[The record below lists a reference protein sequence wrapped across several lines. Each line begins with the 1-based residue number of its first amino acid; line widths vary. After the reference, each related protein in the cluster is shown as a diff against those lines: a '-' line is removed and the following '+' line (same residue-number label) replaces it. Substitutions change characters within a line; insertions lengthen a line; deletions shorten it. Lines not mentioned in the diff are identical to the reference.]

1 MLEVKIMGFM
11 KTRWTDK
18 VDINNPLPEYPRP
31 QMERSN
37 WMSLNGVYD
46 YAIKGA
52 GCEWAEE
59 FDGKIV
65 VPFAVESMLS
75 GVQKQLLPNQ
85 RLWYKKAFTVP
96 ENMKGKNI
104 LLNFAAVDWQ
114 CKVYINKSLV
124 GTHTGGYTSF
134 SFDITSYLTDGE
146 NELAV
151 CVYDPTDKGWQQRG
165 KQVIQP
171 HGFWYVST
179 SGIWQSVWLEAV
191 DECHITKLRMTPDID
206 ENTLRIQTFATEE
219 NLSVKVT
226 VFDGETVVSENL
238 ISMDDK
244 INFDDLKLWSPE
256 NPFLYNLKIEL
267 IKDGNTVDTLKSYIG
282 MRKFSMEKDNYGIP
296 RFFLNNEPYFQKGL
310 LDQGYWS
317 DGGMTPPTDEAMIYD
332 IETMKRLGFNMLRKH
347 IKVELDRWY
356 YHCDRLGMLV
366 WQDMVSGG
374 EYIGNFVAGVIPN
387 IAGFFHTTKVKVKD
401 DNYKVFNRTEKK
413 WRDEFK
419 RELNE
424 VLNQLFNHTCIS
436 VWVPFNEGWGQFD
449 SVQIATS
456 IKNFDPTRLVDH
468 ASGWYDH
475 GAGDFTSMHKY
486 ILSVYAPKNDGRI
499 FVLSEFG
506 GYSRIVSDHT
516 WDETKS
522 FGYMMFKTKHKLT
535 NAYKNLYEKQII
547 PLIDKGLSATVYTQV
562 SDVENEVNGIL
573 TYDREHIKID
583 EDTIIEINKKLEI
596 MK

>member
-1 MLEVKIMGFM
+1 MGFM

-18 VDINNPLPEYPRP
+18 VDRNNPLPEYPRP
-31 QMERSN
+31 QMERSD

-52 GCEWAEE
+52 NCEWAED
-59 FDGKIV
+59 FDGEIV

-75 GVQKQLLPNQ
+75 GVEKQLLPSQ
-85 RLWYKKAFTVP
+85 RLWYKKTFTIP
-96 ENMKGKNI
+96 ENMKGKSI

-114 CKVYINKSLV
+114 CKVYVNKSLA
-124 GTHTGGYTSF
+124 GTHTGGYATF
-134 SFDITSYLTDGE
+134 TLDITRLLNDGE
-146 NELAV
+146 NELVV
-151 CVYDPTDKGWQQRG
+151 CVYDPTEKGWQQRG
-165 KQVIQP
+165 KQVIDT

-179 SGIWQSVWLEAV
+179 SGIWQSVWLEAA
-191 DECHITKLRMTPDID
+191 DSCHITKLRMIPDID
-206 ENTLRIQTFATEE
+206 EKTLKIKTFATEE
-219 NLSVKVT
+219 NCEVKVT
-226 VFDGETVVSENL
+226 VFDGETVVSENT
-238 ISMDDK
+238 ISMDDEIK
-244 INFDDLKLWSPE
+244 FNDVKLWSPE
-256 NPFLYNLKIEL
+256 NPFLYDLKIEL
-267 IKDGNTVDTLKSYIG
+267 LKDGKTVDTVKSYIG

-332 IETMKRLGFNMLRKH
+332 IETMKRLGFNMMRKH

-374 EYIGNFVAGVIPN
+374 EYIGTFLAGVTP
-387 IAGFFHTTKVKVKD
+387 FFGIHVKD
-401 DNYKVFNRTEKK
+401 DKYKAFKRGEKK

-424 VLNQLFNHTCIS
+424 MLNQLFNHTCIS

-456 IKNFDPTRLVDH
+456 VKNFDPTRLVDH
-468 ASGWYDH
+468 ASGWHDQ
-475 GAGDFTSMHKY
+475 GAGDFNSMHRY
-486 ILSVYAPKNDGRI
+486 TVPVTGRKNDGRI
-499 FVLSEFG
+499 FALTEYG
-506 GYSRIVSDHT
+506 GYSRVVSDHT
-516 WDETKS
+516 WDESKS
-522 FGYMMFKTKHKLT
+522 FGYMMYKTKESLT
-535 NAYKNLYEKQII
+535 KAYKNLHEKQVI

-562 SDVENEVNGIL
+562 SDVENEVNGIM

-583 EDTIIEINKKLEI
+583 EDVIIDINNKLTI

>member
-1 MLEVKIMGFM
+1 MGFM
-11 KTRWTDK
+11 KTRWTDQIDK
-18 VDINNPLPEYPRP
+18 NNPLPEYPRP

-46 YAIKGA
+46 YAIKNA
-52 GCEWAEE
+52 NCEWTDD
-59 FDGKIV
+59 FDGEIV
-65 VPFAVESMLS
+65 VPFAIESMLS
-75 GVQKQLLPNQ
+75 GVQKQLLPSQ
-85 RLWYKKAFTVP
+85 RLWYRKQFTLP
-96 ENMKGKNI
+96 ENMKGMNI

-114 CKVYINKSLV
+114 CKVYVNKSLA
-124 GTHTGGYTSF
+124 GTHTGGYTAF
-134 SFDITSYLTDGE
+134 TFDITDLLVDGD
-146 NELAV
+146 NELVV
-151 CVYDPTDKGWQQRG
+151 CVYDPTEKGWQQRG
-165 KQVIQP
+165 KQVIDT
-171 HGFWYVST
+171 HGFWYVAT

-191 DECHITKLRMTPDID
+191 DKCHITKLRMIPDID
-206 ENTLRIQTFATEE
+206 EKTLSIKTFANDEDV
-219 NLSVKVT
+219 SVKVT
-226 VFDGETVVSENL
+226 VYDGETVVSEND
-238 ISMDDK
+238 ISTDGVIK
-244 INFDDLKLWSPE
+244 FDEIKLWSPE
-256 NPFLYNLKIEL
+256 NPFLYDLKIEL
-267 IKDGNTVDTLKSYIG
+267 IKDGNVVDTVKSYVG
-282 MRKFSMEKDNYGIP
+282 MRKFSMGKDNYGIP

-347 IKVELDRWY
+347 IKVELGRWY

-374 EYIGNFVAGVIPN
+374 EYIGSMLAGVLP
-387 IAGFFHTTKVKVKD
+387 FFGINVKD
-401 DNYKVFNRTEKK
+401 DKYTSFKRGEKK
-413 WRDEFK
+413 WRDDFK

-424 VLNQLFNHTCIS
+424 MLNQLFNHTCIS

-449 SVQIATS
+449 AVQIATS

-468 ASGWYDH
+468 ASGWHDQ
-475 GAGDFTSMHKY
+475 GAGDFNSMHKY
-486 ILSVYAPKNDGRI
+486 VVPVFCRKNDGRI
-499 FVLSEFG
+499 FALTEFG

-522 FGYMMFKTKHKLT
+522 FGYMMYKTKESLT
-535 NAYKNLYEKQII
+535 KAYKNLHEKQII
-547 PLIDKGLSATVYTQV
+547 PIIDKGLSATVYTQV

-583 EDTIIEINKKLEI
+583 EDVLIDINKKLTI

>member
-1 MLEVKIMGFM
+1 MGFM

-18 VDINNPLPEYPRP
+18 VDRNNPLPEYPRP
-31 QMERSN
+31 QMERTD

-46 YAIKGA
+46 YAIKDSN
-52 GCEWAEE
+52 CEWADN
-59 FDGKIV
+59 FDGEIV
-65 VPFAVESMLS
+65 VPFAIESMLS
-75 GVQKQLLPNQ
+75 GVQKTLLPSQ
-85 RLWYKKAFTVP
+85 RLWYKKSFAIP

-104 LLNFAAVDWQ
+104 LLSFAAVDWQ
-114 CKVYINKSLV
+114 CKVFVNKSLA
-124 GTHTGGYTSF
+124 GTHTGGYATF
-134 SFDITSYLTDGE
+134 TIDITNLLVDGE
-146 NELAV
+146 NELVV
-151 CVYDPTDKGWQQRG
+151 CVYDPTEKGWQQRG
-165 KQVIQP
+165 KQVIDT
-171 HGFWYVST
+171 HGFWYVAT

-191 DECHITKLRMTPDID
+191 DPCHITKLRMIPDID
-206 ENTLRIQTFATEE
+206 EKILKIKTFATEE
-219 NLSVKVT
+219 NLDVKVT
-226 VFDGETVVSENL
+226 VFDGEAVVSENT
-238 ISMDDK
+238 ISQDDT
-244 INFDDLKLWSPE
+244 ISFDDIKLWSPE
-256 NPFLYNLKIEL
+256 NPFLYDLKIEL
-267 IKDGNTVDTLKSYIG
+267 LKDGKTVDTVKSYIG
-282 MRKFSMEKDNYGIP
+282 MRKFSMEKDKYGLP

-374 EYIGNFVAGVIPN
+374 EYIGQFLAGVTP
-387 IAGFFHTTKVKVKD
+387 FFGINVR
-401 DNYKVFNRTEKK
+401 DNKYKAFKRGEKK

-419 RELNE
+419 RELNDM
-424 VLNQLFNHTCIS
+424 LNQLFNHTCIS

-456 IKNFDPTRLVDH
+456 VKNFDPSRLVDH
-468 ASGWYDH
+468 ASGWHDQ
-475 GAGDFTSMHKY
+475 GGGDFNSMHRY
-486 ILSVYAPKNDGRI
+486 IVPVTNRKNDGRI
-499 FVLSEFG
+499 FALTEFG

-522 FGYMMFKTKHKLT
+522 FGYMMYKTKDQLT
-535 NAYKNLYEKQII
+535 KAYKKLHEKQII

-583 EDTIIEINKKLEI
+583 EDVLIEINKKLDFV
-596 MK
+596 K

>member
-1 MLEVKIMGFM
+1 MGFM

-18 VDINNPLPEYPRP
+18 VDRNNPLPEYPRP
-31 QMERSN
+31 QMERSD

-52 GCEWAEE
+52 NCEWAED
-59 FDGKIV
+59 FDGEIV

-75 GVQKQLLPNQ
+75 GVQKPLLPSQ
-85 RLWYKKAFTVP
+85 RLWYKKTFTIP
-96 ENMKGKNI
+96 ENMKVKNI

-114 CKVYINKSLV
+114 CKVFVNKSLA
-124 GTHTGGYTSF
+124 GTHTGGYATF
-134 SFDITSYLTDGE
+134 TLDITNLLVDGE
-146 NELAV
+146 NELVV
-151 CVYDPTDKGWQQRG
+151 CVYDPTEKGWQQRG
-165 KQVIQP
+165 KQVIET
-171 HGFWYVST
+171 HGFWYVAT
-179 SGIWQSVWLEAV
+179 SGIWQSVWLEAT
-191 DECHITKLRMTPDID
+191 DECHITKLRMIPDID
-206 ENTLRIQTFATEE
+206 EKLLKIKTFATEE
-219 NLSVKVT
+219 NLDVKVT
-226 VFDGETVVSENL
+226 VFDGETVVSENT
-238 ISMDDK
+238 ISMDDEIK
-244 INFDDLKLWSPE
+244 FDDVKLWSPE
-256 NPFLYNLKIEL
+256 NPFLYDLKIEL
-267 IKDGNTVDTLKSYIG
+267 LKDGKVVDTVKSYVG
-282 MRKFSMEKDNYGIP
+282 MRKFSMQNDNYGIP

-374 EYIGNFVAGVIPN
+374 EYIGQFLAGVTP
-387 IAGFFHTTKVKVKD
+387 FFGINVKD
-401 DNYKVFNRTEKK
+401 DKYKAFKRGEKK

-424 VLNQLFNHTCIS
+424 MLNQLFNHTCIS

-456 IKNFDPTRLVDH
+456 VKNFDPSRLVDH
-468 ASGWYDH
+468 ASGWHDQ
-475 GAGDFTSMHKY
+475 GAGDFNSMHRY
-486 ILSVYAPKNDGRI
+486 IVPVTPRRNDGRI
-499 FVLSEFG
+499 FVVSEYG

-522 FGYMMFKTKHKLT
+522 FGYMMYKTKDSLT
-535 NAYKNLYEKQII
+535 KAYKSLHEKQII

-583 EDTIIEINKKLEI
+583 EDVIIDINNKLTI

>member
-1 MLEVKIMGFM
+1 MGFM
-11 KTRWTDK
+11 KTRWTDS
-18 VDINNPLPEYPRP
+18 VDRNNPLPEYPRP
-31 QMERSN
+31 QMERSD

-46 YAIKGA
+46 YAIKDA
-52 GCEWAEE
+52 NCEWAED
-59 FDGKIV
+59 FDGEIV

-75 GVQKQLLPNQ
+75 GVEKQLLPSQ
-85 RLWYKKAFTVP
+85 RLWYKKIFTVP

-114 CKVYINKSLV
+114 CKVFINKSLA
-124 GTHTGGYTSF
+124 GTHTGGYTTF
-134 SFDITSYLTDGE
+134 TFDITNLLQDGE

-165 KQVIQP
+165 KQVIET

-179 SGIWQSVWLEAV
+179 SGIWQSVWIEAV
-191 DECHITKLRMTPDID
+191 DENHITKLRIIPDID
-206 ENTLRIQTFATEE
+206 NKTLKIKTFVT
-219 NLSVKVT
+219 NDNDCQVRVT
-226 VFDGETVVSENL
+226 VFDGESIVSENV
-238 ISMDDK
+238 ISLDDEIK
-244 INFDDLKLWSPE
+244 FEQVRLWSPE
-256 NPFLYNLKIEL
+256 NPFLYDLKIEL
-267 IKDGNTVDTLKSYIG
+267 YKDGKTVDTVKSYVG
-282 MRKFSMEKDNYGIP
+282 MRKYSMKKDNYGIP

-374 EYIGNFVAGVIPN
+374 EYIGTLVAGVLPFL
-387 IAGFFHTTKVKVKD
+387 GLKVKD
-401 DNYKVFNRTEKK
+401 ANYKTFKRTEKK

-424 VLNQLFNHTCIS
+424 VLNQLFNHTSIS

-456 IKNFDPTRLVDH
+456 VKNFDPTRLVDH

-475 GAGDFTSMHKY
+475 GAGDFNSMHKY
-486 ILSVYAPKNDGRI
+486 VVPILGRKNDGRI
-499 FVLSEFG
+499 FAVTEFG

-516 WDETKS
+516 WDEKKS
-522 FGYMMFKTKHKLT
+522 FGYMMYKTKGDLT
-535 NAYKNLYEKQII
+535 KAYKKLYERQII

-583 EDTIIEINKKLEI
+583 EDVIIEINKKLTI

>member
-1 MLEVKIMGFM
+1 MGFM
-11 KTRWTDK
+11 KTRWTDRI
-18 VDINNPLPEYPRP
+18 DNNNPLPEYPRP
-31 QMERSN
+31 QMERSD
-37 WMSLNGVYD
+37 WMSLNGVYE

-52 GCEWAEE
+52 NCEWADN
-59 FDGKIV
+59 FDGEII
-65 VPFAVESMLS
+65 VPFAIESMLS
-75 GVQKQLLPNQ
+75 GVEKPLLPSQ
-85 RLWYKKAFTVP
+85 RLWYKKMFSLP

-104 LLNFAAVDWQ
+104 LLNFGAVDWQ
-114 CKVYINKSLV
+114 CKVFINKSLA

-134 SFDITSYLTDGE
+134 TLDITDLLNDGE
-146 NELAV
+146 NELVV

-165 KQVIQP
+165 KQVIKP
-171 HGFWYVST
+171 HGFWYVAT
-179 SGIWQSVWLEAV
+179 SGIWQSVWLEAT
-191 DECHITKLRMTPDID
+191 DKCHITKLRMIPDID
-206 ENTLRIQTFATEE
+206 EKTLRIKTFATEE
-219 NLSVKVT
+219 NLDVKVT
-226 VFDGETVVSENL
+226 VYDGETVLSENSV
-238 ISMDDK
+238 SMDAEIK
-244 INFDDLKLWSPE
+244 FDDIKLWSPE
-256 NPFLYNLKIEL
+256 NPFLYDLKIEL
-267 IKDGNTVDTLKSYIG
+267 IKDGKTVDTVKSYVG
-282 MRKFSMEKDNYGIP
+282 MRKFSTEKDNYGIP

-374 EYIGNFVAGVIPN
+374 EYIGDFVAGVIPN
-387 IAGFFHTTKVKVKD
+387 VAGFFHSTKVKVKD

-413 WRDEFK
+413 WRDEYK

-424 VLNQLFNHTCIS
+424 MLNQLFNHTCIS

-456 IKNFDPTRLVDH
+456 VKNFDPTRLVDH

-475 GAGDFTSMHKY
+475 GAGDFTSIHKY
-486 ILSVYAPKNDGRI
+486 ILPTYAPKNDGRI
-499 FVLSEFG
+499 FVISEFG

-522 FGYMMFKTKHKLT
+522 FGYMMYKTKDELT
-535 NAYKNLYEKQII
+535 KAYKKLHERQIV

-583 EDTIIEINKKLEI
+583 EDVIIDINNKLTI

>member
-1 MLEVKIMGFM
+1 MGFM
-11 KTRWTDK
+11 KTRWTDS
-18 VDINNPLPEYPRP
+18 VDRNNPLPEYPRP
-31 QMERSN
+31 QMERSD

-46 YAIKGA
+46 YAIKDA
-52 GCEWAEE
+52 NCEWAED
-59 FDGKIV
+59 FDGEIV

-75 GVQKQLLPNQ
+75 GVEKQLLPSQ
-85 RLWYKKAFTVP
+85 RLWYKKTFTVP

-114 CKVYINKSLV
+114 CKVFINKSLA
-124 GTHTGGYTSF
+124 GTHTGGYTTF
-134 SFDITSYLTDGE
+134 TFDITNLLQDGE

-165 KQVIQP
+165 KQVIET

-179 SGIWQSVWLEAV
+179 SGIWQSVWIEAV
-191 DECHITKLRMTPDID
+191 DENHITKLRIIPDID
-206 ENTLRIQTFATEE
+206 NKTLKIKTFVT
-219 NLSVKVT
+219 NDNDCQVRVT
-226 VFDGETVVSENL
+226 VFDGESIVSENV
-238 ISMDDK
+238 ISLDDEIK
-244 INFDDLKLWSPE
+244 FEQVKLWSPE
-256 NPFLYNLKIEL
+256 KPFLYDLKIEL
-267 IKDGNTVDTLKSYIG
+267 LKDGKTVDTVKSYVG
-282 MRKFSMEKDNYGIP
+282 MRKYSMEKDNYGIP

-374 EYIGNFVAGVIPN
+374 EYIGTLVAGVLP
-387 IAGFFHTTKVKVKD
+387 FFGLKVKD
-401 DNYKVFNRTEKK
+401 SNYKTFKRTEKK

-424 VLNQLFNHTCIS
+424 VLNQLFNHTSIS

-456 IKNFDPTRLVDH
+456 VKNFDPTRLVDH

-475 GAGDFTSMHKY
+475 GAGDFNSMHKY
-486 ILSVYAPKNDGRI
+486 VVPILGRKNDGRI
-499 FVLSEFG
+499 FAVTEFG

-516 WDETKS
+516 WDEKKS
-522 FGYMMFKTKHKLT
+522 FGYMMYKTKWDLT
-535 NAYKNLYEKQII
+535 KAYKKLYERQII

-583 EDTIIEINKKLEI
+583 EDVIIEINKKLTI

>member
-1 MLEVKIMGFM
+1 MGFM
-11 KTRWTDK
+11 KTRWTDRI
-18 VDINNPLPEYPRP
+18 DNNNPLPEYPRP
-31 QMERSN
+31 QMERSD
-37 WMSLNGVYD
+37 WMSLNGVYE

-52 GCEWAEE
+52 NCEWADN
-59 FDGKIV
+59 FDGEII
-65 VPFAVESMLS
+65 VPFAIESMLS
-75 GVQKQLLPNQ
+75 GVEKPLLPSQ
-85 RLWYKKAFTVP
+85 RLWYKKMFSLP

-104 LLNFAAVDWQ
+104 LLNFGAVDWQ
-114 CKVYINKSLV
+114 CKVFINKSLA

-134 SFDITSYLTDGE
+134 TLDITDLLNDGE
-146 NELAV
+146 NELVV

-165 KQVIQP
+165 KQVIKP
-171 HGFWYVST
+171 HGFWYVAT
-179 SGIWQSVWLEAV
+179 SGIWQSVWLEAT
-191 DECHITKLRMTPDID
+191 DKCHITKLRMIPDID
-206 ENTLRIQTFATEE
+206 EKTLRIKTFATEE
-219 NLSVKVT
+219 NLDVKVT
-226 VFDGETVVSENL
+226 VYDGETVLSENSV
-238 ISMDDK
+238 SMDAEIK
-244 INFDDLKLWSPE
+244 FDDIKLWSPE
-256 NPFLYNLKIEL
+256 NPFLYDLKIEL
-267 IKDGNTVDTLKSYIG
+267 IKDGKTVDTVKSYVG
-282 MRKFSMEKDNYGIP
+282 MRKFSTEKDNYGIP

-374 EYIGNFVAGVIPN
+374 EYIGDFVAGVIPN
-387 IAGFFHTTKVKVKD
+387 VAGFFHSTKVKVKD

-413 WRDEFK
+413 WRDEYK

-424 VLNQLFNHTCIS
+424 MLNQLFNHTCIS

-456 IKNFDPTRLVDH
+456 VKNFDPTRLVDH

-475 GAGDFTSMHKY
+475 GAGDFTSIHKY
-486 ILSVYAPKNDGRI
+486 ILPTYAPKNDGRI
-499 FVLSEFG
+499 FVISEFG

-522 FGYMMFKTKHKLT
+522 FGYMMYKTKDELT
-535 NAYKNLYEKQII
+535 KAYKKLHERQIV

-583 EDTIIEINKKLEI
+583 EDVIIDINNKLTI
-596 MK
+596 MKQL

>member
-1 MLEVKIMGFM
+1 MGFM

-18 VDINNPLPEYPRP
+18 VDKNNPLPEYPRP
-31 QMERSN
+31 QMERSD
-37 WMSLNGVYD
+37 WMSLNGVYE

-52 GCEWAEE
+52 NCEWADN
-59 FDGKIV
+59 FDGEIL
-65 VPFAVESMLS
+65 VPFAIESMLS
-75 GVQKQLLPNQ
+75 GVEKPLLPSQ
-85 RLWYKKAFTVP
+85 RLWYKKSFTLP
-96 ENMKGKNI
+96 QNMKGKNI
-104 LLNFAAVDWQ
+104 LLNFGAVDWQ
-114 CKVYINKSLV
+114 CKVFINKSLA
-124 GTHTGGYTSF
+124 GTHTGGYATF
-134 SFDITSYLTDGE
+134 TLDITDLLIDGE
-146 NELAV
+146 NELVV

-165 KQVIQP
+165 KQVVKP
-171 HGFWYVST
+171 HGFWYVAT
-179 SGIWQSVWLEAV
+179 SGIWQSVWLEAT
-191 DECHITKLRMTPDID
+191 DKCHITKLRMIPDID
-206 ENTLRIQTFATEE
+206 ENTLKIKTFATEE
-219 NLSVKVT
+219 NLDVKVT
-226 VFDGETVVSENL
+226 VYDNGTVLSENSV
-238 ISMDDK
+238 SMDAEIK
-244 INFDDLKLWSPE
+244 FDDVKLWSPE
-256 NPFLYNLKIEL
+256 NPFLYDLKIEL
-267 IKDGNTVDTLKSYIG
+267 IKDGKAVDTVKSYVG

-317 DGGMTPPTDEAMIYD
+317 DGGMTPPTDDAMIYD

-374 EYIGNFVAGVIPN
+374 EYIGDFVAGVIPN
-387 IAGFFHTTKVKVKD
+387 VAGFFHSTKIKVKD

-456 IKNFDPTRLVDH
+456 VKNFDPTRLVDH

-475 GAGDFTSMHKY
+475 GAGDFTSIHKY
-486 ILSVYAPKNDGRI
+486 ILPTYAPKNDGRI

-522 FGYMMFKTKHKLT
+522 FGYMMFKTKDELT
-535 NAYKNLYEKQII
+535 KAYKKLHEKQII

-583 EDTIIEINKKLEI
+583 EDVLIDINNKLTI

>member
-1 MLEVKIMGFM
+1 MGFM

-18 VDINNPLPEYPRP
+18 VDKNNPLPEYPRP
-31 QMERSN
+31 QMERSD
-37 WMSLNGVYD
+37 WMSLNGVYE

-52 GCEWAEE
+52 GCEWAED
-59 FDGKIV
+59 FDGEIV

-75 GVQKQLLPNQ
+75 GVEKQLLPSQ
-85 RLWYKKAFTVP
+85 RLWYRKSFTVP
-96 ENMKGKNI
+96 ENMRSKSI

-134 SFDITSYLTDGE
+134 AFDITDLLVEGE
-146 NELAV
+146 NELVV

-165 KQVIQP
+165 KQVIKP
-171 HGFWYVST
+171 HGFWYVAT

-191 DECHITKLRMTPDID
+191 DKCHITKLRMIPDID
-206 ENTLRIQTFATEE
+206 DKTLKIKTFATEE

-226 VFDGETVVSENL
+226 VFDGENVASEST

-244 INFDDLKLWSPE
+244 ITFDDLKLWSPE
-256 NPFLYNLKIEL
+256 NPFLYDLKIEL
-267 IKDGNTVDTLKSYIG
+267 VKDGKTVDSVKSYIG
-282 MRKFSMEKDNYGIP
+282 MRKFSMEKDNYGVP

-387 IAGFFHTTKVKVKD
+387 VAGFFHTAKIKVKD
-401 DNYKVFNRTEKK
+401 DNYKVFKRTEKK

-424 VLNQLFNHTCIS
+424 MLNQLFNHTCIS

-456 IKNFDPTRLVDH
+456 IKNFDSTRLVDH

-486 ILSVYAPKNDGRI
+486 ILPVYAPKNDGRI
-499 FVLSEFG
+499 FALTEFG

-522 FGYMMFKTKHKLT
+522 FGYMMFKTKDLLT
-535 NAYKNLYEKQII
+535 KAYKNLHEKQII

-583 EDTIIEINKKLEI
+583 ENVIIDINNKLTI

>member
-1 MLEVKIMGFM
+1 MGFM
-11 KTRWTDK
+11 KTRWTDQIDK
-18 VDINNPLPEYPRP
+18 SNPLPEYPRP

-37 WMSLNGVYD
+37 WMSLNGIYD
-46 YAIKGA
+46 YAIKNA
-52 GCEWAEE
+52 NCEWADD
-59 FDGKIV
+59 FDGEIV

-75 GVQKQLLPNQ
+75 GVQKPLLPNQ
-85 RLWYKKAFTVP
+85 RLWYRKTFTVP
-96 ENMKGKNI
+96 ENMKGMNI

-114 CKVYINKSLV
+114 CKVYVNKSLA
-124 GTHTGGYTSF
+124 GTHTGGYTAF
-134 SFDITSYLTDGE
+134 TFDITDLLADGE
-146 NELAV
+146 NELVV
-151 CVYDPTDKGWQQRG
+151 CVYDPTEKGWQQRG
-165 KQVIQP
+165 KQVINT
-171 HGFWYVST
+171 HGFWYVAT

-191 DECHITKLRMTPDID
+191 DKCHITKLRMIPDID
-206 ENTLRIQTFATEE
+206 EKTLGIKTFANDEDV
-219 NLSVKVT
+219 SVKVT
-226 VFDGETVVSENL
+226 VYDGEEVVSENT
-238 ISMDDK
+238 ISTDGVVE
-244 INFDDLKLWSPE
+244 FDDIKLWSPE
-256 NPFLYNLKIEL
+256 SPFLYDLKIEL
-267 IKDGNTVDTLKSYIG
+267 IKDGKVVDTVKSYVG
-282 MRKFSMEKDNYGIP
+282 MRKFSMDKDNYGIP

-374 EYIGNFVAGVIPN
+374 EYIGSMLAGVLP
-387 IAGFFHTTKVKVKD
+387 FFGINVKD
-401 DNYKVFNRTEKK
+401 DKYVSFKRGEKK

-424 VLNQLFNHTCIS
+424 MLNQLFNHTCIS

-449 SVQIATS
+449 AVQIATN

-468 ASGWYDH
+468 ASGWHDQ
-475 GAGDFTSMHKY
+475 GAGDFNSMHKY
-486 ILSVYAPKNDGRI
+486 VVPVLPRKNDGRI
-499 FVLSEFG
+499 FALTEFG

-522 FGYMMFKTKHKLT
+522 FGYMMYKTKDSLSK
-535 NAYKNLYEKQII
+535 AYKNLHERQII

-583 EDTIIEINKKLEI
+583 EDIIIDINNKLTI

>member
-1 MLEVKIMGFM
+1 MGFM

-18 VDINNPLPEYPRP
+18 VDRNNPLPEYPRP
-31 QMERSN
+31 QMERSD
-37 WMSLNGVYD
+37 WRSLNGVYD

-52 GCEWAEE
+52 NCEWAED
-59 FDGKIV
+59 FDGEIV

-75 GVQKQLLPNQ
+75 GVQKPLLPSQ
-85 RLWYKKAFTVP
+85 RLWYRKNFRIP
-96 ENMKGKNI
+96 DYMMGKNI

-114 CKVYINKSLV
+114 CKVYVNKSLA
-124 GTHTGGYTSF
+124 GTHTGGYASF
-134 SFDITSYLTDGE
+134 TLDITNLINFDDN
-146 NELAV
+146 NELVV
-151 CVYDPTDKGWQQRG
+151 CVYDPTEKGWQQRG
-165 KQVIQP
+165 KQVIDT
-171 HGFWYVST
+171 HGFWYVAT
-179 SGIWQSVWLEAV
+179 SGIWQSVWLEAA
-191 DECHITKLRMTPDID
+191 DACHITKLRMIPDID
-206 ENTLRIQTFATEE
+206 EKTLKIKTFATEE

-226 VFDGETVVSENL
+226 VFDGETIVSENT
-238 ISMDDK
+238 ISMDDEIK
-244 INFDDLKLWSPE
+244 FDDIKLWSPE
-256 NPFLYNLKIEL
+256 NPFLYDLKIEL
-267 IKDGNTVDTLKSYIG
+267 IKDGKTVDTVKSYVG
-282 MRKFSMEKDNYGIP
+282 MRKFSMQNDNYGIP

-332 IETMKRLGFNMLRKH
+332 IETMKRLGFNMMRKH

-374 EYIGNFVAGVIPN
+374 EYIGTFLAGVAP
-387 IAGFFHTTKVKVKD
+387 FFGVNVKD
-401 DNYKVFNRTEKK
+401 DKYKAFKRGEKK

-424 VLNQLFNHTCIS
+424 MLNQLFNHTCIS

-456 IKNFDPTRLVDH
+456 VKNFDPTRLVDH
-468 ASGWYDH
+468 ASGWHDQ
-475 GAGDFTSMHKY
+475 GAGDFNSMHRY
-486 ILSVYAPKNDGRI
+486 TVPVTGRKNDGRI
-499 FVLSEFG
+499 FALTEYG
-506 GYSRIVSDHT
+506 GYSRVVSDHT
-516 WDETKS
+516 WDESKS
-522 FGYMMFKTKHKLT
+522 FGYMMYKTKETLT
-535 NAYKNLYEKQII
+535 KAYKNLHEKQVI

-562 SDVENEVNGIL
+562 SDVENEVNGIM

-583 EDTIIEINKKLEI
+583 EDVIIDINNKLTI

>member
-1 MLEVKIMGFM
+1 MGFM
-11 KTRWTDK
+11 KTRWTDQIDK
-18 VDINNPLPEYPRP
+18 NNPLPEYPRP
-31 QMERSN
+31 QMERSK
-37 WMSLNGVYD
+37 WVSLNGIYD
-46 YAIKGA
+46 YAIKNA
-52 GCEWAEE
+52 NCEWADD
-59 FDGKIV
+59 FDGEIV

-75 GVQKQLLPNQ
+75 GVQKPLLPSQ
-85 RLWYKKAFTVP
+85 RLWYRKTFTVP
-96 ENMKGKNI
+96 ENMKGMNI

-114 CKVYINKSLV
+114 CKVYVNKSLA

-134 SFDITSYLTDGE
+134 TFDITDLLVDGD
-146 NELAV
+146 NELVV
-151 CVYDPTDKGWQQRG
+151 CVYDPTEKGWQQRG
-165 KQVIQP
+165 KQVIDT

-191 DECHITKLRMTPDID
+191 DKCHITKLRMIPDID
-206 ENTLRIQTFATEE
+206 EKALKIKTFATEE
-219 NLSVKVT
+219 DVSLRVT
-226 VFDGETVVSENL
+226 VYDGEAVVSENTV
-238 ISMDDK
+238 STDDVIK
-244 INFDDLKLWSPE
+244 FDDVKLWSPE
-256 NPFLYNLKIEL
+256 NPFLYDLKIEL
-267 IKDGNTVDTLKSYIG
+267 LKNGDVVDTVKSYIG
-282 MRKFSMEKDNYGIP
+282 MRKFSMGKDNYGIP

-347 IKVELDRWY
+347 IKVELGRWY

-374 EYIGNFVAGVIPN
+374 EYIGTTLAGVLP
-387 IAGFFHTTKVKVKD
+387 FFGIKVKD
-401 DNYKVFNRTEKK
+401 DKYVSFKRGEKK

-424 VLNQLFNHTCIS
+424 MLNQLFNHTCIS

-468 ASGWYDH
+468 ASGWYDQ
-475 GAGDFTSMHKY
+475 GAGDFNSMHKY
-486 ILSVYAPKNDGRI
+486 VVPVFSRKNDGRI
-499 FVLSEFG
+499 FALTEFG

-522 FGYMMFKTKHKLT
+522 FGYMMYKTKDSLSK
-535 NAYKNLYEKQII
+535 AYRNLHEKQII

-583 EDTIIEINKKLEI
+583 EDVLIDINNKLTI

>member
-1 MLEVKIMGFM
+1 MGFM
-11 KTRWTDK
+11 KTRWTDQIDK
-18 VDINNPLPEYPRP
+18 NNPLPEYPRP
-31 QMERSN
+31 QMERSK
-37 WMSLNGVYD
+37 WVSLNGIYD
-46 YAIKGA
+46 YAIKNA
-52 GCEWAEE
+52 NCEWADD
-59 FDGKIV
+59 FDGEIV

-75 GVQKQLLPNQ
+75 GVQKPLLPSQ
-85 RLWYKKAFTVP
+85 RLWYRKTFTVP
-96 ENMKGKNI
+96 ENMKGMNI

-114 CKVYINKSLV
+114 CKVYVNKSLA

-134 SFDITSYLTDGE
+134 TFDITDLLVDGD
-146 NELAV
+146 NELVV
-151 CVYDPTDKGWQQRG
+151 CVYDPTEKGWQQRG
-165 KQVIQP
+165 KQVIDT

-191 DECHITKLRMTPDID
+191 DKCHITKLRMIPDID
-206 ENTLRIQTFATEE
+206 EKTLKIKTFATEE
-219 NLSVKVT
+219 DISVRVT
-226 VFDGETVVSENL
+226 VYDGEAVVSENTV
-238 ISMDDK
+238 STDDVIK
-244 INFDDLKLWSPE
+244 FDDVKLWSPE
-256 NPFLYNLKIEL
+256 NPFLYDLKIEL
-267 IKDGNTVDTLKSYIG
+267 LKNGDVVDTVKSYIG
-282 MRKFSMEKDNYGIP
+282 MRKFSMGKDNYGIP

-347 IKVELDRWY
+347 IKVELGRWY

-374 EYIGNFVAGVIPN
+374 EYIGTTLAGVLP
-387 IAGFFHTTKVKVKD
+387 FFGIKLKD
-401 DNYKVFNRTEKK
+401 DKYVSFKRGEKK

-424 VLNQLFNHTCIS
+424 MLNQLFNHTCIS

-468 ASGWYDH
+468 ASGWYDQ
-475 GAGDFTSMHKY
+475 GAGDFNSMHKY
-486 ILSVYAPKNDGRI
+486 VVPVFSRKNDGRI
-499 FVLSEFG
+499 FALTEFG

-522 FGYMMFKTKHKLT
+522 FGYMMYKTKDSLSK
-535 NAYKNLYEKQII
+535 AYRNLHEKQII

-583 EDTIIEINKKLEI
+583 EDVLIDINNKLTI